1 MKSKNESEFVCV
13 WKILIEWHF
22 IYTHGSE
29 SLPHFFDCSGEI
41 FSFKHFTAND
51 QNPHTK
57 LSFLHYS
64 NKLFILLLSE
74 IIVAVYWF
82 CGESNFSS
90 QDDGAKIWEDG
101 HLFYDILF
109 DTSFSLLSNDFITF
123 KIMKLKLKEFS
134 GQ

>member
-1 MKSKNESEFVCV
+1 MATKRFSKLAHLKNEMSWRVRMSLCVVCV

-41 FSFKHFTAND
+41 FSFKYFTAND

-90 QDDGAKIWEDG
+90 QDDEAKIWEDG

-109 DTSFSLLSNDFITF
+109 DTSFCS
-123 KIMKLKLKEFS
+123 
-134 GQ
+134 